1 MLLIWAVLGWIAGTL
16 FAASDPARA
25 DLVWLAIGLASALF
39 ALRTRIH
46 LFWGMVALACA
57 ILRFQSLPIEDPIA
71 PWRDTGDWITLDGVI
86 DAPPD
91 VRDTAVHLR
100 IRVQH
105 IWQQGRRTPLDGI
118 VLVYAQPGFTTAI
131 GDRVRAGG
139 SLTTPPELD
148 RFSYTDYLARRG
160 VYTLMMRA
168 QVRVLEAAAVP
179 HPLTW
184 LSHIRDDAER
194 RIAAA
199 LPEPYAGLL
208 SGILLG
214 DERGIAPEIREAFAA
229 TSAAH
234 IIAISGFNMVVIGG
248 VLDGLMRRLRVPP
261 LRGALLSIA
270 LIALYTLFVGAGA
283 AVVRAAVM
291 TAVVFFGSA
300 LRRQTFLPTSLAF
313 TVLVMAALDPYVLWD
328 IGFTLSAFAVL
339 GIALFAEPLGRLHD
353 WLFSGL
359 PTPLVPLSRALRE
372 SVTVSIAAIVFTAP
386 LSALYFGI
394 VSPTLLVVNAL
405 IVPVQPLIMLIGGAG
420 VLIGLLIT
428 DAGTVVLWAAMLPLA
443 WSVGVVRLFA
453 LVPPLIV
460 YPSPGVIAGLFILII
475 GAALMQISAPETSQK
490 IARMLVRRAGL
501 LLVGGV
507 MVTVVVLTALI
518 LLSRPDGRLHIWFL
532 DLAESA
538 ALIQTPDGTYILID
552 GGRYPSRLLTALGD
566 RLPFTE
572 RTLDLLIIT
581 GKDEARIGALPD
593 VLTRYTPLR
602 VIAPASLSDTP
613 SAERLDA
620 VLTGLNAPRGSV
632 DGELTLPLRD
642 GVRLTLH
649 ETRGEVA
656 LHIEYGLFSALL
668 PGTLSVRGQES
679 LIERGVV
686 QGVSLLQLPGGGER
700 RALADGLPLMTAPAW
715 IIAQG
720 DRLNRRYQPDSG
732 EIARFSGANLLRT
745 DIHGIIHIATDGVS
759 VYVER

>member
-16 FAASDPARA
+16 FAANDPARA

-86 DAPPD
+86 DAAPD

-100 IRVQH
+100 IRVRH

-118 VLVYAQPGFTTAI
+118 VLVYAQPGFTAAI
-131 GDRVRAGG
+131 GDHVRAGG

-168 QVRVLEAAAVP
+168 QVRVLEAAAET

-214 DERGIAPEIREAFAA
+214 DERGIAPEVREAFAA

-300 LRRQTFLPTSLAF
+300 LRRQTYLPTSLAF

-353 WLFSGL
+353 RLFSGL
-359 PTPLVPLSRALRE
+359 PAPLVPLSRALRE
-372 SVTVSIAAIVFTAP
+372 SVTVSIAAIVFTVP

-405 IVPVQPLIMLIGGAG
+405 IVPAQPLIMLIGGAG
-420 VLIGLLIT
+420 VLIGLLIP

-460 YPSPGVIAGLFILII
+460 YPSPGVIAGLFALII
-475 GAALMQISAPETSQK
+475 SAALMQISAPETSQT

-538 ALIQTPDGTYILID
+538 ALIQTPDGAHILID

-572 RTLDLLIIT
+572 RTLDLLILT
-581 GKDEARIGALPD
+581 GQDEARIGALPD
-593 VLTRYTPLR
+593 VLARYTPLR
-602 VIAPASLSDTP
+602 VIAPAAPSDTP
-613 SAERLDA
+613 SAQRLDA
-620 VLTGLNAPRGSV
+620 VLTGLNAPRSSV

-686 QGVSLLQLPGGGER
+686 RGVSLLQLPGGGER
-700 RALADGLPLMTAPAW
+700 HTLAEGLPLMTAPTW